1 MEIIKLKSITW
12 DDIRKRAEWWSS
24 FLKELK
30 PWKKIQQKNSNGEWI
45 DIDSEP
51 SFGYLMDSATEDY
64 QIVDRPT
71 RPFKDIE
78 EFKNCSKE
86 CNLSLGVGQEI
97 KLITKR
103 FDTKDKYFVSQDIEI
118 YLDFIISRIKDK
130 ELETF
135 HALYDNT
142 LMYEAPFGVVC
153 KDGEIYDSDNIPV
166 TPIKT
171 FGELKNW
178 DWIHAL
184 IYLEQIDAYRYEGI
198 RISRIKDINKSN
210 IEIFL
215 GRNYQSGSYCDPI
228 IKVKK
233 NTSCW
238 AAETHDKHPIWI
250 FTNYFEMKRK
260 YKELKKLIC

>member
-12 DDIRKRAEWWSS
+12 GDIRKRAEWWSS

-51 SFGYLMDSATEDY
+51 SYGYLMDSATEDY
-64 QIVDRPT
+64 RIVDRPT

-78 EFKNCSKE
+78 EFKKYCKD
-86 CNLSLGVGQEI
+86 CNLSLEDRQEI
-97 KLITKR
+97 PMALKK
-103 FDTKDKYFVSQDIEI
+103 FDTKDIYFVQQKLEI
-118 YLDFIISRIKDK
+118 YFNFITSYERNNEI
-130 ELETF
+130 ELL

-171 FGELKNW
+171 FGELKDL

-184 IYLEQIDAYRYEGI
+184 IYLKQIDAYRYEGI
-198 RISRIKDINKSN
+198 RIGRIKDINKSN
-210 IEIFL
+210 IEITL
-215 GRNYQSGSYCDPI
+215 GRNFQRGSFCDPI

-238 AAETHDKHPIWI
+238 TAETHDKHPIWI